1 MRRFALAI
9 FLLLALLPGCKSEV
23 SAQVGKPAPALTAL
37 TLGGDAIK
45 LEDLRGKVVLV
56 NFWWSGCGPCLTEM
70 PQIDV
75 VYRALAD
82 QGFEVLAVNMGQDA
96 KEVRAVMRRTGVSY
110 PLLLDGLKIDAKK
123 YGVVAAPTSFL
134 IDRDGNVVE
143 RINGPMT
150 GEQLQARVEA
160 LG

>member
-1 MRRFALAI
+1 MRVFAFVSL
-9 FLLLALLPGCKSEV
+9 LLLALLPGCKSEV
-23 SAQVGKPAPALTAL
+23 SAQVGEPAPALTAL
-37 TLGGDAIK
+37 TLSGEAIK

-56 NFWWSGCGPCLTEM
+56 NFWWSGCGPCLVEM
-70 PQIDV
+70 PEIEV

-96 KEVRAVMRRTGVSY
+96 GEVRAVKRRTGVSY
-110 PLLLDGLKIDAKK
+110 PLLLDGLKIDTRK

-134 IDRDGNVVE
+134 IDRDGTVVE

-150 GEQLQARVEA
+150 GAQLQARVEA